1 MCKNFSYCSIKY
13 NPTPKFVLWFTAG
26 AALPVVILTFF
37 SRTLAFYFTRKSK

>member
-37 SRTLAFYFTRKSK
+37 FKNTGFLFYKKK